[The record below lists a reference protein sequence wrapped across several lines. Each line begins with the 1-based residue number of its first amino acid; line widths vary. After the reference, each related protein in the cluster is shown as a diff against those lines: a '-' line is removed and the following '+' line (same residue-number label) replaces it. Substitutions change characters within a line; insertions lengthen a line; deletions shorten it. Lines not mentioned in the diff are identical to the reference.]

1 MTPHHVDS
9 PKGYEI
15 LKLVLWLLC
24 CYEGLLSMCCFLVLA
39 LLFIYF
45 SFDRF
50 EPVPHPPANYG
61 AQKGAFVPFSV
72 LTMMEA
78 SKASR

>member
-1 MTPHHVDS
+1 MTPRHADS

-15 LKLVLWLLC
+15 LKFVLWLLC
-24 CYEGLLSMCCFLVLA
+24 CYEGLLSMCCSLVLA
-39 LLFIYF
+39 PLFFF

-50 EPVPHPPANYG
+50 EQVPHPPDNYG
-61 AQKGAFVPFSV
+61 AQKGAFIPFSV

-78 SKASR
+78 SKASH